1 MSLCMTV
8 CVCVVCMR
16 VCMCVCVC
24 IYIYIYVHISLPAYK
39 LAWRGVALP
48 LASVP
53 LSHRRESR
61 CCNLKARTGSVRLR
75 RAFLIGMLD
84 N

>member
-8 CVCVVCMR
+8 CVL
-16 VCMCVCVC
+16 CVCVSVC
-24 IYIYIYVHISLPAYK
+24 VCVYIYIYVHISLPAYK